1 MAPKAYAS
9 VRSPIV
15 IFIHRLIGLERLLRA
30 VRNLDMLMIGMHRW
44 IIQSQMEGQLD
55 QSIQTMKTNISKY
68 TEDF

>member
-15 IFIHRLIGLERLLRA
+15 IFIHRLIRLEQLLRT
-30 VRNLDMLMIGMHRW
+30 VRILDMLIVGMNLW
-44 IIQSQMEGQLD
+44 IIRSQMEGQLG
-55 QSIQTMKTNISKY
+55 QSIQSTMANISKY